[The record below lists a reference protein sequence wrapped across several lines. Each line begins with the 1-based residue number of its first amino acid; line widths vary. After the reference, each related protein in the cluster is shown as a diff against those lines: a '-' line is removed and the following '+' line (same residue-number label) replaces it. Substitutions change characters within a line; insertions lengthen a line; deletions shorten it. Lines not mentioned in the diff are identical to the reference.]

1 MSSLQNLPNPNTEKK
16 RMQRKRSA
24 PRSSVDQ
31 LVTPCSSQPQRLNS
45 SLPPTGMAPSMTAS
59 IPMQMPSKPQA
70 AESHSDLI
78 DRVLLNVESRM
89 VQHSSVFEQATS
101 ATIANNSRANSNIS
115 NANALHGKLTADEL
129 DHLSLLSTSS
139 VGLSYSQGVNG
150 NSVVAANTND
160 FNWSNVD
167 IDSITHL
174 SGYLEEHAKSAIS
187 IDLIQ
192 GARVAFERNDTM
204 VRI

>member
-1 MSSLQNLPNPNTEKK
+1 
-16 RMQRKRSA
+16 
-24 PRSSVDQ
+24 
-31 LVTPCSSQPQRLNS
+31 
-45 SLPPTGMAPSMTAS
+45 
-59 IPMQMPSKPQA
+59 MQMPSKPQA
-70 AESHSDLI
+70 VESHSDLI

-89 VQHSSVFEQATS
+89 VQHSSVFEQGSS
-101 ATIANNSRANSNIS
+101 ATIANNSRANSKIS

-139 VGLSYSQGVNG
+139 VGLSFSQGVNG
-150 NSVVAANTND
+150 NSVGAANTND

-167 IDSITHL
+167 IDSITQL

>member
-1 MSSLQNLPNPNTEKK
+1 
-16 RMQRKRSA
+16 MQRKRSA
-24 PRSSVDQ
+24 PRSSVDKF
-31 LVTPCSSQPQRLNS
+31 VTPCSSQPQRLNS

-59 IPMQMPSKPQA
+59 IPVQMPSKHQA
-70 AESHSDLI
+70 VESHSDLI

-89 VQHSSVFEQATS
+89 VQYSSVFEQASS
-101 ATIANNSRANSNIS
+101 ARTIANNRANSTIS
-115 NANALHGKLTADEL
+115 NANALSMHGKLTADEL

-139 VGLSYSQGVNG
+139 VSQGVNG
-150 NSVVAANTND
+150 NSVGAANTND

-167 IDSITHL
+167 IDSITQL

-192 GARVAFERNDTM
+192 GARVAFERNDAM